1 MTSENIY
8 FFLMFT
14 CNKLAEI
21 FFQSTKKNIFI
32 LIYIL
37 FEIKSFLLNYFIIDI
52 IILTLHTVIYNIILQ
67 LNIHARVC
75 IYSCMLVFLWF
86 FFVLSFILVRHGY
99 PLFNYY
105 LLFNKKII
113 NIYLKYVY
121 ILNDKIIN
129 IINMCVLAISIL
141 RYIYIYIPYC
151 I

>member
-75 IYSCMLVFLWF
+75 VYSCMHVFLWF

-129 IINMCVLAISIL
+129 IINMCVFSYFNIE
-141 RYIYIYIPYC
+141 IYIYRIVF
-151 I
+151 